1 MARIILL
8 LSLMVAID
16 SIGQT
21 TDLVYDL
28 VEQMPIFPGGED
40 SMRHYL
46 LYNLQYPEYAKNH
59 HIEGRV
65 DVRFLVD
72 EHGNLSNVVV
82 QKGEIQD
89 LNREAVRVVK
99 SFPPFTPGIHEGNPV
114 KVIVILPII
123 FQLDDTNLKK
133 KKKG

>member
-1 MARIILL
+1 MKALFLL
-8 LSLMVAID
+8 ISLFVSVGA
-16 SIGQT
+16 SCQT
-21 TDLVYDL
+21 TDMVYDL

-59 HIEGRV
+59 HIEGRI

-89 LNREAVRVVK
+89 LNKEAVRVVK
-99 SFPPFTPGIHEGNPV
+99 SFPPFTPGVHEGKPV

-123 FQLDDTNLKK
+123 FQLDDSNLKK